1 MGIQR
6 RSLNQVVLHYAI
18 LVASLALN
26 VCLIVRV
33 KQIESGLR
41 ASEVIRLME
50 SRDEIAIGDV
60 IPEFEAAEVDGTHA
74 TLALAGGR
82 QPTIIYV
89 FSPTCHW
96 CARNWLNV
104 NALAGRLRESHRLI
118 GVSLSARQLA
128 EYAQKLKI
136 PFPVYSVDMER
147 PLGPG
152 KKLFSAATPE
162 TLLIDTNGKV
172 QRIWR
177 GAYADLTKSEVEVYF
192 GVSLPGL
199 IPERA
204 GIELPL
210 R

>member
-18 LVASLALN
+18 LVASLSLN

-50 SRDEIAIGDV
+50 SRNEIAIGDV

-82 QPTIIYV
+82 QPTVIYV
-89 FSPTCHW
+89 FSPTCRW

-128 EYAQKLKI
+128 EYAQKAKI

-147 PLGPG
+147 SLGPG
-152 KKLFSAATPE
+152 KKLFSVATPE

-177 GAYADLTKSEVEVYF
+177 GA
-192 GVSLPGL
+192 PGSH
-199 IPERA
+199 P
-204 GIELPL
+204 
-210 R
+210 